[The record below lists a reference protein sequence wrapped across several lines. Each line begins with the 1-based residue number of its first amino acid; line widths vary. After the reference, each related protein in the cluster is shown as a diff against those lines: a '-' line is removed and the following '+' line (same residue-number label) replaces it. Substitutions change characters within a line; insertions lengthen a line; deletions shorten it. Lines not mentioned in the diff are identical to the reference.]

1 MNSVSVQVCHKELF
15 YLQLSLVYSS
25 MTYQHIAKKTSS
37 TPYFL
42 LMIWFI
48 ITFIKKNPK
57 AASVQINNHLE
68 KIQKW
73 LNRWRLKMA
82 PHKCSYLVFTNSN
95 ANLSDELNLN
105 LNGSKLK
112 YDNNPTFLGIRFD
125 NRLTFKNQVE
135 YLKETCIQRLNILK
149 ILAHK
154 SWMLTVKTLLQIY
167 NVLIRSIIDYSS
179 IIAPIISA
187 TNLNVLQIIQNKS
200 LRIIYKNSL
209 FSRTSNEWLHE
220 QASLCTIKD
229 RLKLLRKRYIRK
241 AIANNNPIIIPVINE
256 YLMFSGGR
264 NLSMNTILCDLRK
277 IQRYVQVQH

>member
-1 MNSVSVQVCHKELF
+1 
-15 YLQLSLVYSS
+15 
-25 MTYQHIAKKTSS
+25 
-37 TPYFL
+37 
-42 LMIWFI
+42 
-48 ITFIKKNPK
+48 
-57 AASVQINNHLE
+57 
-68 KIQKW
+68 
-73 LNRWRLKMA
+73 MA

-125 NRLTFKNQVE
+125 NHLTFKNQVE

-149 ILAHK
+149 ILSHK

-187 TNLNVLQIIQNKS
+187 TNLNVLQIIQNKA
-200 LRIIYKNSL
+200 LRIIYKKSL
-209 FSRTSNEWLHE
+209 FTRTSNEWLHE

-229 RLKLLRKRYIRK
+229 RLKLLRKRYMEEFYRWIRYSVISGK
-241 AIANNNPIIIPVINE
+241 ILFNRIIYINICFIIKINLLIIIKKFRCFKLYVCYFYCWFLLKVRRLKKMLTLGEIAVENIH
-256 YLMFSGGR
+256 LFRTRGFFFNLFVFSEPK
-264 NLSMNTILCDLRK
+264 LKLLLKLITKQLISLCYFK
-277 IQRYVQVQH
+277 FF